1 MKTKFIKNALPFQS
15 ERDSQTLVMILYL
28 IAAFY
33 QLLQFCWYGQRVQ
46 NEVNSSHQQNHITN
60 GRGSPCAQSA
70 IKSRHSRERN
80 GHKHMTRS
88 EAPIT
93 TA

>member
-46 NEVNSSHQQNHITN
+46 NEVNSSHQQ
-60 GRGSPCAQSA
+60 
-70 IKSRHSRERN
+70 
-80 GHKHMTRS
+80 
-88 EAPIT
+88 T
-93 TA
+93 T